1 MRFKGDEEYYP
12 KELMSKEFW
21 SLLLVLDLYENS
33 DRDNWKKMVVI
44 KSQEYLFRAYD
55 E

>member
-21 SLLLVLDLYENS
+21 SLLLVLDIM
-33 DRDNWKKMVVI
+33 KTMI
-44 KSQEYLFRAYD
+44 KIIEKNGGNKESGIFV
-55 E
+55 